1 MTSSSG
7 SRVVVPEELAASHA
21 RFFGAAGRA
30 WIDALPRLAAACLRR
45 WHLTLDGR
53 QRFGAVALILP
64 VRCADGA
71 PAVLKLQPVDEE
83 TAGEP
88 AALRAWRGHGA
99 VRLLEHDPGTGSML
113 LDRLDADRT
122 LAAVADDLAALRIL
136 TGIMAGLHAVP
147 APPGIRRLGDIAAAM
162 LDRVPPVLGTVGD
175 PDERHLIGT
184 CAAAVADL
192 VAEPGDRL
200 LHWDLHFDNV
210 LATLDDPGRWLAIDP
225 KPLIGDP
232 GFDLL
237 AALHNRWEDVVATAD
252 VPRAVRR
259 RFDLMTDVL
268 GLDRQ
273 RAIGWTLGRILEN
286 RLWEAENSDTAWST
300 GPDRAIA
307 RALVRTA

>member
-1 MTSSSG
+1 VAVVTE
-7 SRVVVPEELAASHA
+7 RVVVPEALAASHA
-21 RFFGAAGRA
+21 QFFGAAGRG
-30 WIDALPRLAAACLRR
+30 WIDGLPALAAACLEL
-45 WHLTLDGR
+45 WHLTLDGPPG
-53 QRFGAVALILP
+53 FGAVALILP
-64 VRCADGA
+64 VRCADGT
-71 PAVLKLQPVDEE
+71 PAVLKLQPVDDE
-83 TAGEP
+83 TGGEP

-99 VRLLEHDPGTGSML
+99 VGLLRHDPDTGSML
-113 LDRLDADRT
+113 LERLDAGRT
-122 LAAVADDLAALRIL
+122 LAAIRDDLAALRIL

-162 LDRVPPVLGTVGD
+162 LDRVPHALRTVTD
-175 PDERHLIGT
+175 ADERHLIGT
-184 CAAAVADL
+184 CAAVVADL

-232 GFDLL
+232 GFELL
-237 AALHNRWEDVVATAD
+237 AALHNRWDDVVATAD

-259 RFDLMTDVL
+259 RFDLMTEIL

-273 RAIGWTLGRILEN
+273 RAIGWTLARILQN
-286 RLWEAENSDTAWST
+286 ALWEAENSDTAWST

-307 RALVRTA
+307 RALQP